1 MELEIVGKR
10 ENPLLK
16 RTEVQFRVTHPHE
29 QTPKRG
35 DLRQELANVL
45 HVTRDIVIVDSFQ
58 SEFGRSASRGYAK
71 VYKSKED
78 ALKVERKHIL
88 VRNGLI
94 AAEVKEKK
102 EAPPKPVKPA
112 RKEAPKP
119 AEAAP
124 AKEEAPK
131 AAPEKKEGKAPA
143 EKKGEKPA
151 AEKKEEAKPAAKKE
165 EKKPDGKK
173 AGKEGK

>member
-16 RTEVQFRVTHPHE
+16 RTEVQFRVAHPNE

-35 DLRQELANVL
+35 DLRQQLALAL
-45 HVTRDIVIVDSFQ
+45 HATRDIVIVDSLK
-58 SEFGRSASRGYAK
+58 SEFGRSASHGYAK

-102 EAPPKPVKPA
+102 EAPPKPQKAP
-112 RKEAPKP
+112 RKEAAPK
-119 AEAAP
+119 AEAP

-131 AAPEKKEGKAPA
+131 AAPEHKEGKAPA

-151 AEKKEEAKPAAKKE
+151 GEKEEKPAPAKKE
-165 EKKPDGKK
+165 EKKPEAKK
-173 AGKEGK
+173 GGKEGK

>member
-1 MELEIVGKR
+1 MEIEVVGKR

-16 RTEVQFRVTHPHE
+16 RMEVRFRVAHPNE

-35 DLRQELANVL
+35 DLRQALANVL

-78 ALKVERKHIL
+78 AMKVERKHIL

-102 EAPPKPVKPA
+102 EAPPKPAKIP
-112 RKEAPKP
+112 RKEAPKA

-124 AKEEAPK
+124 VKEEAPK

-151 AEKKEEAKPAAKKE
+151 AEKEEAKPAKKD
-165 EKKPDGKK
+165 EKKPEGKK
-173 AGKEGK
+173 GGKEGK

>member
-10 ENPLLK
+10 ENALLK
-16 RTEVQFRVTHPHE
+16 RTEVRFRVAHPKE

-35 DLRQELANVL
+35 DLRQELAKALNA
-45 HVTRDIVIVDSFQ
+45 TRDIVVVDFVR
-58 SEFGRSASRGYAK
+58 SEFGRSRSQGYAK

-78 ALKVERKHIL
+78 ALHTERKHIL

-112 RKEAPKP
+112 RKEEAPKP
-119 AEAAP
+119 AEKSP
-124 AKEEAPK
+124 AKEEK
-131 AAPEKKEGKAPA
+131 PA
-143 EKKGEKPA
+143 EKKETKPA
-151 AEKKEEAKPAAKKE
+151 AEKKEAKGAEKKE
-165 EKKPDGKK
+165 EKAPAREEKKPEAKK

>member
-16 RTEVQFRVTHPHE
+16 RMEVQFRVAHPNE

-35 DLRQELANVL
+35 DLRQELAKVL
-45 HVTRDIVIVDSFQ
+45 HVTRDIVIVDGLQ

-78 ALKVERKHIL
+78 AMKVERRHIL
-88 VRNGLI
+88 VRNGLL

-102 EAPPKPVKPA
+102 EAPAKPA
-112 RKEAPKP
+112 KAPRKE
-119 AEAAP
+119 EAAP
-124 AKEEAPK
+124 KAAEKEAEKAEAPK
-131 AAPEKKEGKAPA
+131 AAPEKKEH
-143 EKKGEKPA
+143 KPA
-151 AEKKEEAKPAAKKE
+151 GEKEEAKPAAKKE
-165 EKKPDGKK
+165 EKKPEAKK
-173 AGKEGK
+173 GGKEGK

>member
-10 ENPLLK
+10 ENVLLK
-16 RTEVQFRVTHPHE
+16 RTEVRFRVAHPGE

-35 DLRQELANVL
+35 DLRQELAKAL
-45 HVTRDIVIVDSFQ
+45 HATRDIVVVDFLR
-58 SEFGRSASRGYAK
+58 SEFGRSVSQGYAK

-78 ALKVERKHIL
+78 ALHAERKHIL
-88 VRNGLI
+88 VRNGLV

-112 RKEAPKP
+112 RKEEAPKP
-119 AEAAP
+119 VEKAP
-124 AKEEAPK
+124 AKEEK
-131 AAPEKKEGKAPA
+131 PA
-143 EKKGEKPA
+143 EKKETKPA
-151 AEKKEEAKPAAKKE
+151 AEKKEAKGAEKKEEKAPAKE
-165 EKKPDGKK
+165 EKKPEAKK

>member
-10 ENPLLK
+10 ENVLLK
-16 RTEVQFRVTHPHE
+16 RTEVRFRVAHPRE

-35 DLRQELANVL
+35 DLRQELAKALNA
-45 HVTRDIVIVDSFQ
+45 TRDIVVVDFLR

-78 ALKVERKHIL
+78 ALRVERKHIL
-88 VRNGLI
+88 VRNGLV

-102 EAPPKPVKPA
+102 EAPPKPVKPP
-112 RKEAPKP
+112 RKEEAPKP
-119 AEAAP
+119 AEKAP

-131 AAPEKKEGKAPA
+131 AAPEKREGKAP

-151 AEKKEEAKPAAKKE
+151 AEKREEKPAPAKKD
-165 EKKPDGKK
+165 EKKPEAKK